1 MRHGRPTHT
10 VDRVDI
16 GVYTVAC
23 TCVLPGQA
31 AGCRTSSRK
40 EGPSH
45 TWAIVLELCS
55 SEDCGKH
62 RVRNLE
68 SSTEAGRVE
77 TVNNN
82 GHGIVRVS
90 PRYWAF
96 QEPSLTTWH
105 VGTSLSLVREGTTG
119 QSFVLSHFLSN
130 VTDAYKPF
138 RSLDKHVHHQYS

>member
-1 MRHGRPTHT
+1 MVGQRIQWTGWTLESTLLPAPACFQDRQQVAELRLVRRGQVTHGRLYWSSAAPKT
-10 VDRVDI
+10 VV
-16 GVYTVAC
+16 
-23 TCVLPGQA
+23 
-31 AGCRTSSRK
+31 
-40 EGPSH
+40 
-45 TWAIVLELCS
+45 
-55 SEDCGKH
+55 KH